1 MRQGDSFRR
10 RMAAACV
17 LAASILALSA
27 DPASALIRGSTGSCA
42 EPVRWGRS
50 ALVRDALVAPGRD
63 PMARSTEEVA
73 RAASKGPVI
82 VPAAFHVLALD
93 QTAEGGWVSDQQL
106 EDQLA
111 VLNASFSGATGGA
124 SSRFVFEFSS
134 VDRTIKARWFLL
146 TSGTR
151 AERRMKAALR
161 TGGRD
166 TLNVYVADLQ
176 GGMLGWATYPWQTK
190 DNLAGDAV
198 MLDFQALP
206 GGAKAAYDE
215 GDTLVHETGHW
226 LGLFHTFANGCEQEG
241 DSVGDTPA
249 EASPSY
255 GCSGDRDTCTAD
267 GLDPVTNFMDY
278 SPDACMFA
286 FTPGQAERMGLAWD
300 TYRA

>member
-10 RMAAACV
+10 RAAVDCV
-17 LAASILALSA
+17 LAASILTLSA
-27 DPASALIRGSTGSCA
+27 EPASALLHDPAAPCA
-42 EPVRWGRS
+42 EPSRS
-50 ALVRDALVAPGRD
+50 NRGALVRDALVAPGRD
-63 PMARSTEEVA
+63 PMARSTQATA
-73 RAASKGPVI
+73 RAASEGPAT
-82 VPAAFHVLALD
+82 VPVVFHVLALD

-106 EDQLA
+106 ADQVA

-124 SSRFVFEFSS
+124 SSPFVFELSA
-134 VDRTIKARWFLL
+134 VDRTIKDRWFLL

-151 AERRMKAALR
+151 AERRMKEALR
-161 TGGRD
+161 KGGRD

-198 MLDFQALP
+198 MVDFQALP

-226 LGLFHTFANGCEQEG
+226 LGLFHTFANGCEEAG
-241 DSVGDTPA
+241 DSVEDTPA

-255 GCSGDRDTCTAD
+255 SCSSDRDTCTAD

-286 FTPGQAERMGLAWD
+286 FTPGQAERMSLAWD

>member
-1 MRQGDSFRR
+1 
-10 RMAAACV
+10 
-17 LAASILALSA
+17 
-27 DPASALIRGSTGSCA
+27 
-42 EPVRWGRS
+42 
-50 ALVRDALVAPGRD
+50 VRDALVAPGRD
-63 PMARSTEEVA
+63 PMARSSEATA
-73 RAASKGPVI
+73 RAASKGSVTVPV
-82 VPAAFHVLALD
+82 AFHVLALD

-106 EDQLA
+106 QDQVA

-124 SSRFVFEFSS
+124 SSPFVFELSS
-134 VDRTIKARWFLL
+134 VDRTIKDRWFLL

-161 TGGRD
+161 TGGKD

-176 GGMLGWATYPWQTK
+176 GGMLGWASYPWQTK

-198 MLDFQALP
+198 MVDFQALP

-226 LGLFHTFANGCEQEG
+226 LGLFHTFANECQEEG
-241 DSVGDTPA
+241 DSVDDTPA

-286 FTPGQAERMGLAWD
+286 FTPGQAERMSLAWD